1 MTSKAQSC
9 NTYAIMVPNVLTTLL
24 DSLNQGL
31 ATAITFLPNILIG
44 VIILLIGIVVA
55 AFIKQLVIKLF
66 QTLQLDNYLKKYNIP
81 SKEKGI
87 GWEEIFAEIVKWFVI
102 ILFLIPTAD
111 IWQLPQFA
119 LLLNTFLFYLPNVF
133 VAAIIAVVGLVFAR
147 LASEVV
153 AASTKSFSRDVSRIV
168 TSTVRISITIFIIL
182 AVLNQLGVAQDLIRI
197 LFTGF
202 VAMVALAGGLAF
214 GLGGKDFAKNLLTK
228 LEKKLK

>member
-1 MTSKAQSC
+1 MA
-9 NTYAIMVPNVLTTLL
+9 PNVLTTLL

-31 ATAITFLPNILIG
+31 STAIAFLPNILVG
-44 VIILLIGIVVA
+44 IIIILIGIVIS
-55 AFIKQLVIKLF
+55 AFIKQLFIKLF
-66 QTLQLDNYLKKYNIP
+66 QTIQLDSYLKKYNIP

-87 GWEEIFAEIVKWFVI
+87 GWAEILAEIVRWFVI

-147 LASEVV
+147 LAAEVV
-153 AASTKSFSRDVSRIV
+153 AASTKGFSRDVSRIV
-168 TSTVRISITIFIIL
+168 TSTVRISITVFIIL

-197 LFTGF
+197 LFTGV
-202 VAMVALAGGLAF
+202 VAMIALAGGLAF
-214 GLGGKDFAKNLLTK
+214 GLGGKDFARTLLAK